1 MRLCRR
7 SCSGLQAW
15 IGNGWREA
23 RNYQTFKTALGF
35 VVTLERAGAESRQ
48 LKDRATRFRAVE
60 ELLRDGTQRIW
71 ISGKLSSN
79 QATS

>member
-1 MRLCRR
+1 MDWEWLVRGTKLSNLR
-7 SCSGLQAW
+7 
-15 IGNGWREA
+15 
-23 RNYQTFKTALGF
+23 TALGF
-35 VVTLERAGAESRQ
+35 VVTLARAGAESRQ